1 MLKARQTARTGSSG
15 SHGFLR
21 KVETAMKRLFMVG
34 AHIGCLLKM
43 IWITVVLLHR
53 ILGCVELHGD
63 WSCEARQ

>member
-1 MLKARQTARTGSSG
+1 M
-15 SHGFLR
+15 
-21 KVETAMKRLFMVG
+21 ERLFMVG